1 MTLGNIGIGGSTD
14 TLVASA
20 AKTTTA
26 AATGVAGFGS
36 ANTLIVQL
44 ACTASGGTNPTLD
57 VLIQSTIDGTNWFL
71 VDTFTQIVTT
81 GVAIR
86 SIPKATQPWADII
99 RASWTIGGT
108 NTPTFTISVKCF
120 SNI

>member
-1 MTLGNIGIGGSTD
+1 MTLKNVGIGGSTD
-14 TLVASA
+14 TIVASA

-26 AATGVAGFGS
+26 AGAGVAGFGS

-44 ACTASGGTNPTLD
+44 ACTASGGTLPTLD
-57 VLIQSTIDGTNWFL
+57 VLIESTLDGTNWFL

-86 SIPKATQPWADII
+86 QIPKATQPWADTI
-99 RASWTIGGT
+99 RASWTIGGSVG
-108 NTPTFTISVKCF
+108 PTFTISVVAF